1 MANDVPSSAI
11 SELAPSGRLRAA
23 INFGN
28 SVLVQL
34 DPGGGAPRGVSPELA
49 RELARRLRVPIDYV
63 TFDAAGKV
71 FEAIKTGAWDI
82 AFLAVDPVRAAG
94 IDFSAP

>member
-34 DPGGGAPRGVSPELA
+34 DPGEGRRAVFRLSLLA
-49 RELARRLRVPIDYV
+49 NLRDGSVYRS
-63 TFDAAGKV
+63 TM
-71 FEAIKTGAWDI
+71 
-82 AFLAVDPVRAAG
+82 
-94 IDFSAP
+94 